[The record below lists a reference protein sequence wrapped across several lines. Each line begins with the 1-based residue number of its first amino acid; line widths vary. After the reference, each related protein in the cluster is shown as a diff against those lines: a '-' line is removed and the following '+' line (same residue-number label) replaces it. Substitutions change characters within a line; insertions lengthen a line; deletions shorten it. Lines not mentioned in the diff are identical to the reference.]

1 MNNRGTT
8 ITVVSLGNHAHP
20 VWIWLWTISTQ
31 SAGQLCCNLC
41 WKGQK
46 KKKIG
51 KNPHS
56 AEKHMKKQ
64 HSKFFQELEVGMG
77 FSWIWIQFGI
87 GISWTE
93 SRGNNKINKN

>member
-1 MNNRGTT
+1 ML
-8 ITVVSLGNHAHP
+8 I
-20 VWIWLWTISTQ
+20 
-31 SAGQLCCNLC
+31 LCEYDFEPFPHKVQVNYAVICAE
-41 WKGQK
+41 KAKK

-56 AEKHMKKQ
+56 AEKHMKKHEQ